1 MDRGNFVSH
10 WYEYDETKTKK
21 YGLVSCKD
29 TYIVYC
35 IKNRNTTNESGLGFC
50 RSQGGLIQM
59 SRYKFIGDYNDNM
72 GLVDL
77 ADTRSLYCN
86 STIIGPHW

>member
-1 MDRGNFVSH
+1 
-10 WYEYDETKTKK
+10 
-21 YGLVSCKD
+21 
-29 TYIVYC
+29 
-35 IKNRNTTNESGLGFC
+35 
-50 RSQGGLIQM
+50 M

-86 STIIGPHW
+86 STIIGPHWWWMKLFFIYLTLEFLMPWYFKMSS